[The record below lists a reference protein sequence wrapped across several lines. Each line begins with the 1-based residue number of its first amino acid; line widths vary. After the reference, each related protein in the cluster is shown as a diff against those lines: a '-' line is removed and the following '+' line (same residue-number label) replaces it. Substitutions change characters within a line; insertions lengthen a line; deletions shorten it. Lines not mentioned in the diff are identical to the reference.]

1 MCWKQVVCLRD
12 IAILTQSIFHIT
24 CTKKDNLVS
33 YIIAIILG
41 SHRGCTVR
49 LDHLHHKR
57 KGEDNIIPN
66 TFYSAKM
73 LWEIE
78 TRNGMET

>member
-1 MCWKQVVCLRD
+1 VLETGRLFERHCNFDSVD
-12 IAILTQSIFHIT
+12 IPH
-24 CTKKDNLVS
+24 N
-33 YIIAIILG
+33 
-41 SHRGCTVR
+41 RGCTVR